1 MQVRAAAPHIR
12 VTVEGDRIPEGIM
25 DAIRA
30 EFSGDQIEVRGDDDE
45 TVDALQSD
53 WYRET
58 VGLITPG
65 DVIRVYRK
73 NRGMTQAELGRRLGG
88 TARRRIDAIEKG
100 RRGVSA
106 ATAKQIADVLGISAE
121 RILNP
126 QGKWWESG

>member
-88 TARRRIDAIEKG
+88 TPRRRIDAIEKG

-106 ATAKQIADVLGISAE
+106 AMAKQIADVLDISAE